1 MRSKSQNG
9 NDRVEE
15 FSRLG
20 EKAFKK
26 FRSEKEAAATTT
38 IATATVATAAT
49 TEAANSLATAQSI
62 NAMSVTKGSMPLTGN
77 EMSQAEI
84 ELSRADRLQRK
95 QEQQANSKQRTCPGA
110 AGTVPLAKKTLTDS
124 EAMEIQ
130 NQRRLAAAHESMPF
144 MKRVMN
150 ANQEWQEIKMDSEY
164 VPPIGSCYNG
174 QAFVPEPYSTI
185 LAMSPPCARGKSTAF
200 KNWMDKIHRDKPS
213 ARILLLSANIL
224 YGTSLKAE
232 MDKKFKDQP
241 DVNVGFYRYAPDG
254 KVSEYLDK
262 CNVVICS
269 FESLHHIDGQRFDV
283 ILIDEIRTIAGLV
296 GGATM
301 PDFNN
306 IYVMKELA
314 ERTAKIVVCDAD
326 LIFKMSPSETNTLT
340 YNFMKLLFGSRPVL
354 HGSLHL

>member
-1 MRSKSQNG
+1 MEDSLYLDEKVLAVYAELVSADPFHDCVTGKRGHEHRGRDNRTKRRSGALEWSENK
-9 NDRVEE
+9 
-15 FSRLG
+15 
-20 EKAFKK
+20 KAATAAK
-26 FRSEKEAAATTT
+26 REAAA
-38 IATATVATAAT
+38 AA
-49 TEAANSLATAQSI
+49 A
-62 NAMSVTKGSMPLTGN
+62 
-77 EMSQAEI
+77 
-84 ELSRADRLQRK
+84 
-95 QEQQANSKQRTCPGA
+95 
-110 AGTVPLAKKTLTDS
+110 LAKRET
-124 EAMEIQ
+124 
-130 NQRRLAAAHESMPF
+130 
-144 MKRVMN
+144 V
-150 ANQEWQEIKMDSEY
+150 
-164 VPPIGSCYNG
+164 
-174 QAFVPEPYSTI
+174 
-185 LAMSPPCARGKSTAF
+185 GKEG
-200 KNWMDKIHRDKPS
+200 DR
-213 ARILLLSANIL
+213 ANIL
-224 YGTSLKAE
+224 YGTTLKAE